1 MRRCGNQ
8 ETFVSSFSCVES
20 KELLKLVVS
29 FLFPHPRNDQ
39 VSSQELFGLLAPP
52 GPGSW

>member
-1 MRRCGNQ
+1 MGQCGNQ

-20 KELLKLVVS
+20 KELLKFDVS
-29 FLFPHPRNDQ
+29 IPFPHPRNDQ
-39 VSSQELFGLLAPP
+39 VSPQELFGLLAPP